1 MFEYLSPSAA
11 AVAADARSGRPLE
24 IRVDGLR
31 RTITALE
38 SIRDETSAYPLE
50 TGPRTVF
57 VVRSHDRRYRLV
69 HLLGPRRWTV
79 EEIEVVGAGLTS
91 AA

>member
-1 MFEYLSPSAA
+1 MFEYSSPSTA

-31 RTITALE
+31 RAITALE
-38 SIRDETSAYPLE
+38 AVRDETSAYPLE

-57 VVRSHDRRYRLV
+57 VVRSHERRYRLV
-69 HLLGPRRWTV
+69 HLLGHRRWTV
-79 EEIEVVGAGLTS
+79 EEIDAVGAGLTS